1 MNTLFW
7 WYESDPEPYMHDR
20 RIYQPRGKVL
30 GGSSCI
36 NGIIYIRGN
45 AMDYE
50 KWTQVVGLAECSY
63 AHCLPYFRRVECR
76 LAGADE

>member
-1 MNTLFW
+1 M
-7 WYESDPEPYMHDR
+7 
-20 RIYQPRGKVL
+20 